1 MAEIL
6 IKGMEMPKECYSCRL
21 VKLNKDGFLDCLLLD
36 KACSMSSRHPD
47 CPLVKIPAQ
56 HGRLIDAN
64 KLSFAVA
71 EAQEKVLGKD
81 YDPFMLLGDVLRWID
96 LADTVVEA
104 SK

>member
-6 IKGMEMPKECYSCRL
+6 IKGMDMLPEGCAYDVRIRGNGDVVDRL
-21 VKLNKDGFLDCLLLD
+21 TGRVMGH
-36 KACSMSSRHPD
+36 AIEVPT
-47 CPLVKIPAQ
+47 P
-56 HGRLIDAN
+56 HGRLINAY
-64 KLSFAVA
+64 KLACAVA

-81 YDPFMLLGDVLRWID
+81 YDPFMLLGDVLRWIE